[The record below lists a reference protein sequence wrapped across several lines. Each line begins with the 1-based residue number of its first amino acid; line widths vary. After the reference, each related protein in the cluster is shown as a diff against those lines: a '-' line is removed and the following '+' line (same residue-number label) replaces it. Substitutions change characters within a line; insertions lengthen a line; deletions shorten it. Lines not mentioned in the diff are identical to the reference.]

1 MLDTKKILMASFV
14 SLGLFGCSDPEP
26 QVIDMEEIA
35 AEAGLSEDDYVVHEN
50 GAMQIESKVDDTA
63 STESDAP
70 LAATGESWQYVVNNG
85 IRTADEY
92 AVENNP
98 AATFIGNDVQASLVK
113 QYGGDYEGE
122 YLLTIMNDG
131 EGSVS
136 YAQLLPLFDVNE
148 SSDELDDESH
158 LWEVMVAKYN
168 GQEF

>member
-1 MLDTKKILMASFV
+1 MLDAKKILMASFV

-50 GAMQIESKVDDTA
+50 GAMQIKSKVDDTA
-63 STESDAP
+63 STESDVP
-70 LAATGESWQYVVNNG
+70 LAATGENWQYVVNNG
-85 IRTADEY
+85 IRTADAY

-113 QYGGDYEGE
+113 QYGGKYKGE
-122 YLLTIMNDG
+122 YLLTVINDN
-131 EGSVS
+131 EGRVS
-136 YAQLLPLFDVNE
+136 YVQLNPLFDVNE
-148 SSDELDDESH
+148 SSDELDDESQ
-158 LWEVMVAKYN
+158 LWEVTVAKYN